1 MGQMHEQVTPSWGWG
16 PPERVLACRISQVLG
31 LIAVLGML
39 IAIGW
44 AIGG

>member
-1 MGQMHEQVTPSWGWG
+1 MGQMHEQATSGWGWG
-16 PPERVLACRISQVLG
+16 PHEQVLACRISQVLG

-44 AIGG
+44 SIGG

>member
-1 MGQMHEQVTPSWGWG
+1 MGQMHEGTTPGWGWG
-16 PPERVLACRISQVLG
+16 PQEHVLACRISQILG

-39 IAIGW
+39 VAIGW